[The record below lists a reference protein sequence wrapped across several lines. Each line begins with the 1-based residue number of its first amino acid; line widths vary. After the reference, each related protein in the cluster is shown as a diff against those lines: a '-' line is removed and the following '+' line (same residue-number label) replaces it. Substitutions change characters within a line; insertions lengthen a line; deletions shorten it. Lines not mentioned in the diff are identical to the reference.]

1 MRKPRWIAATVM
13 PLALALTIAGCG
25 GGSEDNGSS
34 GNTGGST
41 GTSDPD
47 GALSAFGTEPEN
59 PLIPGNTTESGG
71 SKVIRALFTGL
82 TRYDPVT
89 GESKNAV
96 AEKIDTTDSKVYTV
110 KLKAGW
116 KFHDGTPVKAKNFVD
131 AWNFTAASPNGQQGA
146 SFFEQVQGYK
156 DVHTEDPDGTAGPQ
170 KAPEPTSKEM
180 SGLKVVDD
188 TTFEV
193 TLNAPFAVFP
203 LKLGYNP
210 FFPLPDSFFTDQK
223 AFEAKPIGNGPFKF
237 VSRKPNAEIALTRND
252 DYAGD
257 DKAKFKDLTFKI
269 FESNEAA
276 YTAIVGGDL
285 DFLDTIPPTGIA
297 GGKYKQDLEGRNG
310 STPYMGNQ
318 TLTFPYYDPTYTNAD
333 LRKALSLAIN
343 RQEIVDKIFDGT
355 RIPADGWVNP
365 AVPGYAKGQCGDLCT
380 YNPDKAKEYL
390 AKSGFK
396 GAVKLSTNADGGH
409 KDWMTAT
416 CNSIKNALGIEC
428 TYEPIPTFAETRQ
441 KINARQMN
449 AIFRTGWIA
458 DYPSIENFLNQLY
471 RTGASSNDG
480 EYSNPKLDEILG
492 RADSAP
498 SVDEANKLYQE
509 GERIL
514 AEDFPVIPLW
524 NQTAQYG
531 WSERIDNA
539 RLSSL
544 RELDL
549 TNVTVKKK

>member
-1 MRKPRWIAATVM
+1 MRKPRWIAASVM

-25 GGSEDNGSS
+25 GGSEDTGSGGTTG
-34 GNTGGST
+34 GNTGAA
-41 GTSDPD
+41 DAD

-59 PLIPGNTTESGG
+59 PLVPGNTTESGG
-71 SKVIRALFTGL
+71 SKVIRALFVGL

-96 AEKIDTTDSKVYTV
+96 AKEIATTDSKSYKIT
-110 KLKAGW
+110 LNSGW

-131 AWNFTAASPNGQQGA
+131 AWNYTAYSPNGQQGA

-170 KAPEPTSKEM
+170 KAPEPTAKEM

-188 TTFEV
+188 STFEV
-193 TLNAPFAVFP
+193 NLNAPFAVFP

-210 FFPLPDSFFTDQK
+210 FFPLPDSFFADQK
-223 AFEAKPIGNGPFKF
+223 AFEAKPVGNGPFKF
-237 VSRKPNAEIALTRND
+237 VSRKPNAEIVLTRND

-380 YNPDKAKEYL
+380 YNPEKAKEYL

-396 GAVKLSTNADGGH
+396 GTVKLSTNADGGH

-428 TYEPIPTFAETRQ
+428 LYEPIPTFAETRQ
-441 KINARQMN
+441 KINARQMS

-480 EYSNPKLDEILG
+480 EYTSPKLDGILA

-509 GERIL
+509 GERVL

-531 WSERIDNA
+531 WSERLDNA

-549 TNVTVKKK
+549 TSVTVKKK

>member
-1 MRKPRWIAATVM
+1 MRKPRWIAASVM

-25 GGSEDNGSS
+25 GGSEDSGSN

-41 GTSDPD
+41 GASDPD

-71 SKVIRALFTGL
+71 SKVIRSLFTGL

-96 AEKIDTTDSKVYTV
+96 AEKIDTTDSKVYTI
-110 KLKAGW
+110 KLKSGW

-170 KAPEPTSKEM
+170 KAPEPTAKEM

-188 TTFEV
+188 STFEV

-210 FFPLPDSFFTDQK
+210 FFPLPDSFFSDQK
-223 AFEAKPIGNGPFKF
+223 AFEAKPVGNGPFKF
-237 VSRKPNAEIALTRND
+237 VSRKPNAEIVLTRND

-257 DKAKFKDLTFKI
+257 DKPKFKDLTFKI

-318 TLTFPYYDPTYTNAD
+318 TLTFPYYDPTYANVD

-380 YNPDKAKEYL
+380 YNPEKAKEYL

-396 GAVKLSTNADGGH
+396 GTVKFSTNADGGH

-428 TYEPIPTFAETRQ
+428 LYEPIPTFAETRQ

-531 WSERIDNA
+531 WSERLDGA
-539 RLSSL
+539 RLTSL

>member
-1 MRKPRWIAATVM
+1 MS
-13 PLALALTIAGCG
+13 LALALTLTACGGDSENSGGGNGSTGSG
-25 GGSEDNGSS
+25 GGS
-34 GNTGGST
+34 TA
-41 GTSDPD
+41 DPD

-59 PLIPGNTTESGG
+59 PLVPGNTNETGG
-71 SKVIRALFTGL
+71 SKVVRALFTGL
-82 TRYDPVT
+82 TTYDPVT
-89 GESKNAV
+89 GESKNAM
-96 AEKIDTTDSKVYTV
+96 AQEIKTTDSKVYTI
-110 KLKAGW
+110 KIQAGW
-116 KFHDGTPVKAKNFVD
+116 KFHDGTDVKAKNFVD
-131 AWNFTAASPNGQQGA
+131 AWNYTAYSPNGQQNG

-170 KAPEPTSKEM
+170 KAPQPTTDKM

-193 TLNAPFAVFP
+193 TLASPFAVFP

-210 FFPLPDSFFTDQK
+210 FFPLPDSFFSDPK

-237 VSRKPNAEIALTRND
+237 VSRKPNTEIKLTRND
-252 DYAGD
+252 DYKGA

-269 FESNEAA
+269 YESNEAA
-276 YTAIVGGDL
+276 YASVVSGDL
-285 DFLDTIPPTGIA
+285 DFLDTVPPTGIA

-318 TLTFPYYDPTYTNAD
+318 TVTFPLYDPTYQNPD
-333 LRKALSLAIN
+333 LRKAISLAID
-343 RQEIVDKIFDGT
+343 RKSIVDKIFDGT

-365 AVPGYAKGQCGDLCT
+365 AVPGYAKDQCGELCV
-380 YNPDKAKEYL
+380 YNPEKAKEYL

-396 GAVKLSTNADGGH
+396 GAIKFSTNADGGH

-441 KINARQMN
+441 QINGRKMT
-449 AIFRTGWIA
+449 AIFRSGWIA
-458 DYPSIENFLNQLY
+458 DYPSIENFLNQIY

-480 EYSNPKLDEILG
+480 EYTNPKLDELLTK
-492 RADSAP
+492 ADAAP

-509 GERIL
+509 AERL
-514 AEDFPVIPLW
+514 LRDDMPVIPLW

-531 WSERIDNA
+531 WSERLDNA

-549 TNVTVKKK
+549 TTVTVKKK